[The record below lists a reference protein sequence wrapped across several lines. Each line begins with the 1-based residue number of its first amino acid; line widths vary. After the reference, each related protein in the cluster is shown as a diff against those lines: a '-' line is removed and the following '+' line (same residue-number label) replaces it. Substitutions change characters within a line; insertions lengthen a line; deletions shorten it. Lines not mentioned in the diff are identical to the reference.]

1 MSTSFRAR
9 FEVELFVLHWL
20 RMHCCIVIIIVIIII
35 IIIIKIIVKIIINLI
50 FFMNILPCYSPE
62 QLVKAVEVRF
72 KFPRQYKPVYDDL
85 DAKETKEFTTQIV
98 NAVSLIFVHI
108 FIP

>member
-20 RMHCCIVIIIVIIII
+20 RMHCSIIII
-35 IIIIKIIVKIIINLI
+35 IIIINLI
-50 FFMNILPCYSPE
+50 FLMNILPCYSPE

-85 DAKETKEFTTQIV
+85 DVKETKEFTTKMV

>member
-20 RMHCCIVIIIVIIII
+20 RMHCSIIII
-35 IIIIKIIVKIIINLI
+35 IIIINLI
-50 FFMNILPCYSPE
+50 FLMNILPCYSPE

-85 DAKETKEFTTQIV
+85 DVKETKEFITKMV

>member
-20 RMHCCIVIIIVIIII
+20 RMHCCIVIIIVII

>member
-20 RMHCCIVIIIVIIII
+20 RMHCSIIII
-35 IIIIKIIVKIIINLI
+35 IIIIINLI
-50 FFMNILPCYSPE
+50 FLMNILPCYSPE

-85 DAKETKEFTTQIV
+85 DVKETKEFITKMV

>member
-20 RMHCCIVIIIVIIII
+20 RMHCSIIII
-35 IIIIKIIVKIIINLI
+35 IIIINLI
-50 FFMNILPCYSPE
+50 FLMNILPCYSPE

-85 DAKETKEFTTQIV
+85 DVKETKEFTIKMV